1 MGRNFYFSFVLF
13 AVWCVGTT
21 VGLQAQEITKPI
33 YSVKTT
39 EKVVALTFDDGPDAN
54 TLKLIELFEA
64 EGVKATFF
72 ITGARL
78 EKSPDIA
85 RKTLEMGHE
94 IGNHSITHP
103 ILPNLTPEKVR
114 EEIAGMQERIKSV
127 LGIEAKI
134 FRAPNLRYD
143 DKVWAVL
150 SELSLPAVNA
160 TVSTSDWNKEVT
172 AEQVYK
178 TATTNIK
185 PGSIILMHSW
195 PGKTLEVMPRVI
207 ADLKEQGFRFV
218 TVSGLLALDGK

>member
-1 MGRNFYFSFVLF
+1 MGRMLLALLFVF
-13 AVWCVGTT
+13 GVCGIAGTAA
-21 VGLQAQEITKPI
+21 LYAQEITKPI

-54 TLKLIELFEA
+54 TLKLLELFEA

-78 EKSPDIA
+78 EKSPEIA
-85 RKTLEMGHE
+85 RKTLEKGHE
-94 IGNHSITHP
+94 IGNHSISHAV
-103 ILPNLTPEKVR
+103 LPSLTPEKVQ
-114 EEIAGMQERIKSV
+114 EEIAGMQERIQKT

-143 DKVWAVL
+143 DKVWKVL
-150 SELSLPAVNA
+150 SELSLPAINA

-178 TATTNIK
+178 TATTDIK

-195 PGKTLEVMPRVI
+195 PGKTLEVMPRI
-207 ADLKEQGFRFV
+207 ISDLKEQGFRFV
-218 TVSGLLALDGK
+218 TVSELLALGGK